1 MSGEVLL
8 LVPLLLHSSA
18 CQGWAPGVFPSF
30 APSLPIPVWF
40 RCLCTLQIK
49 KWRHS
54 GRFSAA
60 SEITTRNFETELSS
74 MSLSSIWSHAS
85 QSSTA
90 PKVFKAWSKITWI
103 CKFIHSPQPTAHSV
117 IEKFKTAHFT
127 VCRCSENL
135 FVVTCCAAGI
145 ISCPVCVCLLVSFT
159 NSSFNER
166 TCEVS
171 LSLLLWMVSK
181 L

>member
-103 CKFIHSPQPTAHSV
+103 CKFIHSPQPTAWLKNSKQLILQFAV
-117 IEKFKTAHFT
+117 AARTF
-127 VCRCSENL
+127 SL
-135 FVVTCCAAGI
+135 SLVVQQVLY
-145 ISCPVCVCLLVSFT
+145 PVLCVCLLVSFT